1 MWLTKKWWFLIV
13 VIPIVGLCI
22 KAGFWQLDRAH
33 QKEEL
38 IRVLTVGES
47 VLTSGSDMLSHQ
59 VQGGTH
65 QVQLTVHRDTARPLS
80 FLDNRIQDRVAGY
93 EVFTEAVT
101 SDGSVRV
108 LVNLGWVP
116 GTERRD
122 ELPSIEIPAVFELK
136 GLWVPVTDSY
146 LMSESDTETLGD
158 EQRIQSLTDLIN
170 TNLLSGMVLADGLLP
185 RNANGPKPDSVQK
198 LVMDTLFNGFVGF
211 GALRNDGRD
220 IEEGDITW
228 VIAQL
233 FG

>member
-47 VLTSGSDMLSHQ
+47 LLTSGSDMLSQQ
-59 VQGGTH
+59 VESGTH
-65 QVQLTVHRDTARPLS
+65 LVQLTVYRDTATPLR

-93 EVFTEAVT
+93 EVFTEAT
-101 SDGSVRV
+101 SSDGSVRV

-116 GTERRD
+116 GPKRRD
-122 ELPSIEIPAVFELK
+122 ELPTIEIPTVFELK
-136 GLWVPVTDSY
+136 GLWVPITDSY

-158 EQRIQSLTDLIN
+158 AQRVQSLTDLIK
-170 TNLLSGMVLADGLLP
+170 TNLLSGMVLAEGLLP
-185 RNANGPKPDSVQK
+185 RNANGPKPRLGPETHYGYAIQWFLLA
-198 LVMDTLFNGFVGF
+198 LVLCGMTAVI
-211 GALRNDGRD
+211 LRKGVLR
-220 IEEGDITW
+220 G
-228 VIAQL
+228 
-233 FG
+233 

>member
-47 VLTSGSDMLSHQ
+47 LLTSGSDMLSQQ
-59 VQGGTH
+59 VESGTH
-65 QVQLTVHRDTARPLS
+65 QVQLTVYRDTATPLR

-93 EVFTEAVT
+93 EVFTEAT
-101 SDGSVRV
+101 SSDGSVRV

-116 GTERRD
+116 GPKRRD
-122 ELPSIEIPAVFELK
+122 ELPTIEIPTVFELK
-136 GLWVPVTDSY
+136 GLWVPITDSY

-158 EQRIQSLTDLIN
+158 AQRVQSLTDLIK
-170 TNLLSGMVLADGLLP
+170 TNLLSGMVLAEGLLP
-185 RNANGPKPDSVQK
+185 RNANGPKPRLGPETHYGYAIQWFLLA
-198 LVMDTLFNGFVGF
+198 LVLCGMT
-211 GALRNDGRD
+211 A
-220 IEEGDITW
+220 
-228 VIAQL
+228 VIFRKGVL
-233 FG
+233 HG

>member
-47 VLTSGSDMLSHQ
+47 LLTSGSDMLSQQ
-59 VQGGTH
+59 VESGTH
-65 QVQLTVHRDTARPLS
+65 QVQLTVYRDTATPLR

-93 EVFTEAVT
+93 EVFTEAT
-101 SDGSVRV
+101 SSDGSVRV

-116 GTERRD
+116 GPKRRD
-122 ELPSIEIPAVFELK
+122 ELPTIEIPTVFELK
-136 GLWVPVTDSY
+136 GLWVPITDSY

-158 EQRIQSLTDLIN
+158 AQRVQSLTDLIK
-170 TNLLSGMVLADGLLP
+170 TNLLSGMVLAEGLLP
-185 RNANGPKPDSVQK
+185 RNANGPKPRLGPETHYGYAIQWFLLA
-198 LVMDTLFNGFVGF
+198 LVLCGMTAVIFRKGV
-211 GALRNDGRD
+211 LRG
-220 IEEGDITW
+220 
-228 VIAQL
+228 
-233 FG
+233 

>member
-47 VLTSGSDMLSHQ
+47 LLTSGSDMLSQQ
-59 VQGGTH
+59 VESGTH
-65 QVQLTVHRDTARPLS
+65 QVQLTVYRDTATPLR

-93 EVFTEAVT
+93 EVFTEVT
-101 SDGSVRV
+101 SSDGSVRM

-116 GTERRD
+116 GPKRRD
-122 ELPSIEIPAVFELK
+122 ELPTIEIPTVFELK
-136 GLWVPVTDSY
+136 GLWVPITDSY

-158 EQRIQSLTDLIN
+158 AQRVQSLTDLIK
-170 TNLLSGMVLADGLLP
+170 TNLLSGMVLAEGLLP
-185 RNANGPKPDSVQK
+185 RNANGPKPRLGPETHYGYAIQWFLLA
-198 LVMDTLFNGFVGF
+198 LVLCGMTAVI
-211 GALRNDGRD
+211 LRKGVLR
-220 IEEGDITW
+220 G
-228 VIAQL
+228 
-233 FG
+233 

>member
-47 VLTSGSDMLSHQ
+47 LLTSGSDMLSQQ
-59 VQGGTH
+59 VESGTH
-65 QVQLTVHRDTARPLS
+65 QVQLTVYRDTATPLR

-93 EVFTEAVT
+93 EVFTEAT
-101 SDGSVRV
+101 SSDGSVRV

-116 GTERRD
+116 GPKRRD
-122 ELPSIEIPAVFELK
+122 ELPTIEIPTVFELK
-136 GLWVPVTDSY
+136 GLWVPITDSY

-158 EQRIQSLTDLIN
+158 AQRVQSLTDLIK
-170 TNLLSGMVLADGLLP
+170 TNLLSGMVLAEGLLP
-185 RNANGPKPDSVQK
+185 RNANGPKPRLGPETHYGYAIQWFLLA
-198 LVMDTLFNGFVGF
+198 LVLYGMTAVI
-211 GALRNDGRD
+211 LRKGILR
-220 IEEGDITW
+220 G
-228 VIAQL
+228 
-233 FG
+233 

>member
-47 VLTSGSDMLSHQ
+47 LLTSGSDMLSQQ
-59 VQGGTH
+59 VESGTH
-65 QVQLTVHRDTARPLS
+65 QVQLTVYRDTATPLR

-93 EVFTEAVT
+93 EVFTEAT
-101 SDGSVRV
+101 SSDGSVRV

-116 GTERRD
+116 GLKRRD
-122 ELPSIEIPAVFELK
+122 ELPTIEIPTVFELK
-136 GLWVPVTDSY
+136 GLWVPITDSY

-158 EQRIQSLTDLIN
+158 AQRVQSLTDLIK
-170 TNLLSGMVLADGLLP
+170 TNLLSGMVLAEGLLP
-185 RNANGPKPDSVQK
+185 RNANGPKPRLGPETHYGYAIQWFLLA
-198 LVMDTLFNGFVGF
+198 LVLCGMTAVI
-211 GALRNDGRD
+211 LRKGVLR
-220 IEEGDITW
+220 G
-228 VIAQL
+228 
-233 FG
+233 

>member
-47 VLTSGSDMLSHQ
+47 LLTSGSDMLSQQ
-59 VQGGTH
+59 VESGTH
-65 QVQLTVHRDTARPLS
+65 QVQLTVYRDTATPLR

-93 EVFTEAVT
+93 EVFTEAT
-101 SDGSVRV
+101 SSDGSVRV

-116 GTERRD
+116 GPKRRD
-122 ELPSIEIPAVFELK
+122 ELPTIEIPTVFELK
-136 GLWVPVTDSY
+136 GLWVPITDSY

-158 EQRIQSLTDLIN
+158 AQRVQSLTDLIK
-170 TNLLSGMVLADGLLP
+170 TNLLSGMVLAEGLLP
-185 RNANGPKPDSVQK
+185 RNANGPKPRLGPETHYGYAVQWFLLA
-198 LVMDTLFNGFVGF
+198 LVLCGMTAVTLRKGV
-211 GALRNDGRD
+211 LRG
-220 IEEGDITW
+220 
-228 VIAQL
+228 
-233 FG
+233 

>member
-13 VIPIVGLCI
+13 VIPIVGLSI
-22 KAGFWQLDRAH
+22 KAGFWQIDRAH

-47 VLTSGSDMLSHQ
+47 VLTSGAELLSHQ
-59 VQGGTH
+59 VQSGAH

-116 GTERRD
+116 GTERRN

-136 GLWVPVTDSY
+136 GLWVPITDSY

-185 RNANGPKPDSVQK
+185 RNANGPKPRLGPETHYGYAIQWFLLA
-198 LVMDTLFNGFVGF
+198 LVLCGMTAVILKKGI
-211 GALRNDGRD
+211 LRG
-220 IEEGDITW
+220 
-228 VIAQL
+228 
-233 FG
+233 

>member
-47 VLTSGSDMLSHQ
+47 LLTSGSDMLSQQ
-59 VQGGTH
+59 VESRTH
-65 QVQLTVHRDTARPLS
+65 QVQLTVYRDTATPLR

-93 EVFTEAVT
+93 EVFTEAT
-101 SDGSVRV
+101 SSDGSVRM

-116 GTERRD
+116 GPKRRD
-122 ELPSIEIPAVFELK
+122 ELPTIEIPTVFELK
-136 GLWVPVTDSY
+136 GLWVPITDSY

-158 EQRIQSLTDLIN
+158 AQRVQSLTDLIK
-170 TNLLSGMVLADGLLP
+170 TRLLSGMVLAEGLLP
-185 RNANGPKPDSVQK
+185 RNANGPKPRLGPETHYGYAIQWFLLA
-198 LVMDTLFNGFVGF
+198 LVLCGMTAVI
-211 GALRNDGRD
+211 LRKGVLR
-220 IEEGDITW
+220 G
-228 VIAQL
+228 
-233 FG
+233 

>member
-47 VLTSGSDMLSHQ
+47 LLTSGSDMLSQQ
-59 VQGGTH
+59 VESGTH
-65 QVQLTVHRDTARPLS
+65 QVQLTVYRDTATPLR

-93 EVFTEAVT
+93 EVFTEAT
-101 SDGSVRV
+101 SSDGSVRV

-116 GTERRD
+116 GPKRRD
-122 ELPSIEIPAVFELK
+122 ELPTIEIPTVFELK
-136 GLWVPVTDSY
+136 GLWVPITDSY

-158 EQRIQSLTDLIN
+158 AQRVQSLTDLIK
-170 TNLLSGMVLADGLLP
+170 TNLLSGMVLAEGLLP
-185 RNANGPKPDSVQK
+185 RNANGPKPRLGPETHYGYAIQWFLLA
-198 LVMDTLFNGFVGF
+198 LVLCGMTVVTLRKGV
-211 GALRNDGRD
+211 LRG
-220 IEEGDITW
+220 
-228 VIAQL
+228 
-233 FG
+233 

>member
-47 VLTSGSDMLSHQ
+47 LLTSGSDMLRQQ
-59 VQGGTH
+59 VDSGTH
-65 QVQLTVHRDTARPLS
+65 QVQLTVYRDTATPLR

-93 EVFTEAVT
+93 EVFTEAT
-101 SDGSVRV
+101 SSDGSVRV

-116 GTERRD
+116 GPKRRD
-122 ELPSIEIPAVFELK
+122 ELPTIEIPTVFELK
-136 GLWVPVTDSY
+136 GLWVPITDSY

-158 EQRIQSLTDLIN
+158 AQRVQSLTDLIK
-170 TNLLSGMVLADGLLP
+170 TNLLSGMVLAEGLLP
-185 RNANGPKPDSVQK
+185 RNANGPKPRLGPETHYGYAIQWFLLA
-198 LVMDTLFNGFVGF
+198 LVLCGMTAVI
-211 GALRNDGRD
+211 LRKGVLR
-220 IEEGDITW
+220 G
-228 VIAQL
+228 
-233 FG
+233 

>member
-47 VLTSGSDMLSHQ
+47 LLTSGSDMLSQQ
-59 VQGGTH
+59 VESGTH
-65 QVQLTVHRDTARPLS
+65 QVQLTVYRDTATPLR

-93 EVFTEAVT
+93 EVFTEAT
-101 SDGSVRV
+101 SSDGSVRM

-116 GTERRD
+116 GPKRRD
-122 ELPSIEIPAVFELK
+122 ELPTIEIPTVFELK
-136 GLWVPVTDSY
+136 GLWVPITDSY

-158 EQRIQSLTDLIN
+158 AQRVQSLTDLIK
-170 TNLLSGMVLADGLLP
+170 TRLLSGMVLAEGLLP
-185 RNANGPKPDSVQK
+185 RNANGPKPRLGPETHYGYAIQWFLLA
-198 LVMDTLFNGFVGF
+198 LVLCGMTAVI
-211 GALRNDGRD
+211 LRKGVLR
-220 IEEGDITW
+220 G
-228 VIAQL
+228 
-233 FG
+233 

>member
-59 VQGGTH
+59 VESGTH

-185 RNANGPKPDSVQK
+185 RNANGPKPRLGPETHYGYAIQWFLLA
-198 LVMDTLFNGFVGF
+198 LVLCGMTAVILKKGI
-211 GALRNDGRD
+211 LRG
-220 IEEGDITW
+220 
-228 VIAQL
+228 
-233 FG
+233 

>member
-47 VLTSGSDMLSHQ
+47 LLTSGSDMLSQQ
-59 VQGGTH
+59 VESGTH
-65 QVQLTVHRDTARPLS
+65 QVQLTVYRDTATPLR

-93 EVFTEAVT
+93 EVFTEAT
-101 SDGSVRV
+101 SSDGSVRV

-116 GTERRD
+116 GPKRRD
-122 ELPSIEIPAVFELK
+122 ELPTIEIPTVFELK
-136 GLWVPVTDSY
+136 GLWVPITDSY

-158 EQRIQSLTDLIN
+158 AQRVQSLTDLVK
-170 TNLLSGMVLADGLLP
+170 TNLLSGMVLAEGLLP
-185 RNANGPKPDSVQK
+185 RNANGPKPRLGPETHYGYAIQWFLLA
-198 LVMDTLFNGFVGF
+198 LVLCGMTAVI
-211 GALRNDGRD
+211 LRKGVLR
-220 IEEGDITW
+220 G
-228 VIAQL
+228 
-233 FG
+233 

>member
-47 VLTSGSDMLSHQ
+47 LLTSGSDMLSQQ
-59 VQGGTH
+59 VESGTH
-65 QVQLTVHRDTARPLS
+65 QVQLTVYRDTATPLR

-93 EVFTEAVT
+93 EVFTEAT
-101 SDGSVRV
+101 SSDGSVRV

-116 GTERRD
+116 GPKRRD
-122 ELPSIEIPAVFELK
+122 ELPTIEIPTVFELK
-136 GLWVPVTDSY
+136 GLWVPITDSY

-158 EQRIQSLTDLIN
+158 VQRVQSLTDLIK
-170 TNLLSGMVLADGLLP
+170 TNLLSGMVLAEGLLP
-185 RNANGPKPDSVQK
+185 RNANGPKPRLGPETHYGYAIQWFLLA
-198 LVMDTLFNGFVGF
+198 LVLCGMTAVI
-211 GALRNDGRD
+211 LRKGVLR
-220 IEEGDITW
+220 G
-228 VIAQL
+228 
-233 FG
+233 

>member
-47 VLTSGSDMLSHQ
+47 LLTSGSDMLSQQ
-59 VQGGTH
+59 VESGTH
-65 QVQLTVHRDTARPLS
+65 QVQLTVYRDTATPLR

-93 EVFTEAVT
+93 EVFTEAT
-101 SDGSVRV
+101 SSDGSVRV

-116 GTERRD
+116 GPKRRD
-122 ELPSIEIPAVFELK
+122 ELPTIEIPTVFELK
-136 GLWVPVTDSY
+136 GLWVPITDSY

-158 EQRIQSLTDLIN
+158 AQRVQSLTDMIK
-170 TNLLSGMVLADGLLP
+170 TNLLSGMVLAEGLLP
-185 RNANGPKPDSVQK
+185 RNANGPKPRLGPETHYGYAIQWFLLA
-198 LVMDTLFNGFVGF
+198 LVLCGMTAVI
-211 GALRNDGRD
+211 LRKGVLR
-220 IEEGDITW
+220 G
-228 VIAQL
+228 
-233 FG
+233 

>member
-47 VLTSGSDMLSHQ
+47 LLTSGSDMLSQQ
-59 VQGGTH
+59 VESGTH
-65 QVQLTVHRDTARPLS
+65 QVQLTVYRDTATPLR

-93 EVFTEAVT
+93 EVFTEAT
-101 SDGSVRV
+101 SSDGSVRV

-116 GTERRD
+116 GPKRRD
-122 ELPSIEIPAVFELK
+122 ELPTIEIPTVFELK
-136 GLWVPVTDSY
+136 GLWVPITDSY

-158 EQRIQSLTDLIN
+158 AQRVQSLTDLIK
-170 TNLLSGMVLADGLLP
+170 TNLLSGMVLAEGLLP
-185 RNANGPKPDSVQK
+185 RNANGPKPRLGPETHYGYAIQWFLLA
-198 LVMDTLFNGFVGF
+198 LVLCGMTAVI
-211 GALRNDGRD
+211 LRKGVLR
-220 IEEGDITW
+220 G
-228 VIAQL
+228 
-233 FG
+233 

>member
-47 VLTSGSDMLSHQ
+47 LLTSGSDMLSQQ
-59 VQGGTH
+59 VESGTH
-65 QVQLTVHRDTARPLS
+65 QVQLTVYRDTATPLR

-93 EVFTEAVT
+93 EVFTEAT
-101 SDGSVRV
+101 SSDGSVRV

-116 GTERRD
+116 GPKRRD
-122 ELPSIEIPAVFELK
+122 ELPTIEIPTVFELK
-136 GLWVPVTDSY
+136 GLWVPITDSY

-158 EQRIQSLTDLIN
+158 AQRVQSLTDLIK
-170 TNLLSGMVLADGLLP
+170 TNMLSGMVLAEGLLP
-185 RNANGPKPDSVQK
+185 RNANGPKPRLGPETHYGYAIQWFLLA
-198 LVMDTLFNGFVGF
+198 LVLCGMTAVI
-211 GALRNDGRD
+211 LRKGVLR
-220 IEEGDITW
+220 G
-228 VIAQL
+228 
-233 FG
+233 

>member
-47 VLTSGSDMLSHQ
+47 LLTSGSDMLSQQ
-59 VQGGTH
+59 VESGTH
-65 QVQLTVHRDTARPLS
+65 QVQLTVYRDTATPLR

-93 EVFTEAVT
+93 EVFTEAT
-101 SDGSVRV
+101 SSDGSVRV

-116 GTERRD
+116 GPKRRD
-122 ELPSIEIPAVFELK
+122 ELPTIEIPTVFELK
-136 GLWVPVTDSY
+136 GLWVPITDSY

-158 EQRIQSLTDLIN
+158 AQRVQSLTDLIK
-170 TNLLSGMVLADGLLP
+170 TNVLSGMVLAEGLLP
-185 RNANGPKPDSVQK
+185 RNANGPKPRLGPETHYGYAIQWFLLA
-198 LVMDTLFNGFVGF
+198 LVLCGMTAVIFRKGV
-211 GALRNDGRD
+211 LRG
-220 IEEGDITW
+220 
-228 VIAQL
+228 
-233 FG
+233 

>member
-47 VLTSGSDMLSHQ
+47 LLTSGSDMLSQQ
-59 VQGGTH
+59 VESGTH
-65 QVQLTVHRDTARPLS
+65 QVQLTVYRDTATPLR

-93 EVFTEAVT
+93 EVFTEAT
-101 SDGSVRV
+101 SSDGSVRV

-116 GTERRD
+116 GPKRRD
-122 ELPSIEIPAVFELK
+122 ELPTIEIPTVFELK
-136 GLWVPVTDSY
+136 GLWVPITDSY

-158 EQRIQSLTDLIN
+158 AQRVQSLTNLIK
-170 TNLLSGMVLADGLLP
+170 TNVLSGMVLAEGLLP
-185 RNANGPKPDSVQK
+185 RNANGPKPRLGPETHYGYAIQWFLLA
-198 LVMDTLFNGFVGF
+198 LVLCGMTAVI
-211 GALRNDGRD
+211 LRKGVLR
-220 IEEGDITW
+220 G
-228 VIAQL
+228 
-233 FG
+233 

>member
-13 VIPIVGLCI
+13 VFPIVGLCI

-47 VLTSGSDMLSHQ
+47 LLTAGSEMLNVGAQS
-59 VQGGTH
+59 GTH
-65 QVQLTVHRDTARPLS
+65 QVRLTVYRDTTRPLS

-93 EVFTEAVT
+93 EVFTEATT
-101 SDGSVRV
+101 SDGSVRM

-116 GTERRD
+116 GTQRRD

-146 LMSESDTETLGD
+146 LMSESDAETLGD
-158 EQRIQSLTDLIN
+158 AQRVQSLTDLIE
-170 TNLLSGMVLADGLLP
+170 TNLLPGMVLADGLLP
-185 RNANGPKPDSVQK
+185 RNANGPKPRLGPATHYGYAIQWFLLA
-198 LVMDTLFNGFVGF
+198 LVLCGMTAVILKKGI
-211 GALRNDGRD
+211 LRG
-220 IEEGDITW
+220 
-228 VIAQL
+228 
-233 FG
+233 

>member
-47 VLTSGSDMLSHQ
+47 LLTSGSDMLSQQ
-59 VQGGTH
+59 VESGTH
-65 QVQLTVHRDTARPLS
+65 QVQLTVYRDTATPLR

-93 EVFTEAVT
+93 EVFTEAT
-101 SDGSVRV
+101 SSDGSVRV

-116 GTERRD
+116 GPKRRD
-122 ELPSIEIPAVFELK
+122 ELPTIEIPTVFELK
-136 GLWVPVTDSY
+136 GLWVPITDSY

-158 EQRIQSLTDLIN
+158 AQRVQSLTNLIK
-170 TNLLSGMVLADGLLP
+170 TNLLSGMVLAEGLLP
-185 RNANGPKPDSVQK
+185 RNANGPKPRLGPETHYGYAIQWFLLA
-198 LVMDTLFNGFVGF
+198 LVLCGMTAVI
-211 GALRNDGRD
+211 LRKEVLRG
-220 IEEGDITW
+220 
-228 VIAQL
+228 
-233 FG
+233 

>member
-47 VLTSGSDMLSHQ
+47 LLTSGSDMLSQQ
-59 VQGGTH
+59 VESGTH
-65 QVQLTVHRDTARPLS
+65 QVQLTVYRDTATPLR

-93 EVFTEAVT
+93 EVFTEAT
-101 SDGSVRV
+101 SSDGSVRV

-116 GTERRD
+116 GPKRRD
-122 ELPSIEIPAVFELK
+122 ELPTIEIPTVFELK
-136 GLWVPVTDSY
+136 GLWVPITDSY

-158 EQRIQSLTDLIN
+158 AQRVQSLTDLIK
-170 TNLLSGMVLADGLLP
+170 TNLLSGMVLAEGLLP
-185 RNANGPKPDSVQK
+185 RNANGPKPRLGPETHYGYAIQWFLLA
-198 LVMDTLFNGFVGF
+198 LVLCGMTAVTLRKGV
-211 GALRNDGRD
+211 LRG
-220 IEEGDITW
+220 
-228 VIAQL
+228 
-233 FG
+233 